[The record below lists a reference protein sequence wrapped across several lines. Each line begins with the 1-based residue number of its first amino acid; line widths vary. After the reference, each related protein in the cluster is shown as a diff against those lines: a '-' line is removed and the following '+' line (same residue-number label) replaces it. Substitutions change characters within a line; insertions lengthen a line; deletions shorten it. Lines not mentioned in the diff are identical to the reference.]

1 MQIVHKYKESFKLGA
16 VLGIFFDRK
25 AGGNT
30 PNPFIESVKFSSTV
44 SGKTIDI
51 QNANLADLIASV
63 DFSQYW
69 SYPGSLTVPPCTEG
83 LKWTVIKKPLPISDA
98 QLAGFTKFFA
108 SDKTFANGNG
118 NNRVIQP
125 LNQRMLYFTA
135 AAATSITT
143 SALAFAMA
151 AYYLF

>member
-1 MQIVHKYKESFKLGA
+1 
-16 VLGIFFDRK
+16 
-25 AGGNT
+25 
-30 PNPFIESVKFSSTV
+30 
-44 SGKTIDI
+44 
-51 QNANLADLIASV
+51 
-63 DFSQYW
+63 
-69 SYPGSLTVPPCTEG
+69 
-83 LKWTVIKKPLPISDA
+83 VIKKPLPISDA

-125 LNQRMLYFTA
+125 LNQRTLYFTA
-135 AAATSITT
+135 DAATSITT